1 MTSFAASISI
11 SLGSSGFGT
20 AARKV
25 SERIARIAD
34 AGREATDATE
44 KMTNSFARLQSRLSA
59 AGRTTLATASSA
71 RVEEQMAKVSAV
83 SRATRA
89 AQGME
94 YLATSGL
101 SLNDALAAMPSTLA
115 HAGATNLGRT
125 LEFASDILEEFGLS
139 ASEMPR
145 MADTRTTGCTRAD
158 VDPSI
163 LGQTMKYVAALARA
177 ADRNVGIRDTMVGT
191 ALRAIAQSATGKSI
205 GIMGVGFRL
214 PKPPNAG
221 APVWNAMSEPVLPL
235 GGDSW
240 SDAEQS
246 GSVESEARSIE
257 WPRLEAARTAHRNI
271 ESRREY
277 TTNNYFTIRTA
288 PSQSPREIADEI
300 RRRQEQARLS
310 AHHDGDEL

>member
-34 AGREATDATE
+34 AGREATDAAE
-44 KMTNSFARLQSRLSA
+44 KMTNGFSRLQSRLSVT
-59 AGRTTLATASSA
+59 GSSA
-71 RVEEQMAKVSAV
+71 RVEEQMAKVGAV

-89 AQGME
+89 VQGME
-94 YLATSGL
+94 YLATAGL

-115 HAGATNLGRT
+115 
-125 LEFASDILEEFGLS
+125 
-139 ASEMPR
+139 
-145 MADTRTTGCTRAD
+145 
-158 VDPSI
+158 
-163 LGQTMKYVAALARA
+163 LARA
-177 ADRNVGIRDTMVGT
+177 TGRNVGTRDTMAGT
-191 ALRAIAQSATGKSI
+191 ALRAIAQRLCAPITAAGDLRTELGLATMDAQGNLRALLGPRALDAQSATGKPI
-205 GIMGVGFRL
+205 GMMGVGFRL
-214 PKPPNAG
+214 PVPKPPDAG
-221 APVWNAMSEPVLPL
+221 APVRDVMSEPVLPL

-277 TTNNYFTIRTA
+277 TTNNYFTIRTT

-300 RRRQEQARLS
+300 QRRQEQARLS